1 MWSPRK
7 LSNFGVIVLSNE
19 RYSTKSDIEM
29 QGKDLKEPQ
38 EQIVQ
43 HHHQDTHAS
52 KVMQFLWY
60 WRYYA
65 LRLQLT
71 GMTFVGVVVC
81 IIFCWNSTFFL
92 VVNPL
97 TQDPKKRKT
106 SNKYI
111 TGGGLDWSV
120 NQIANVE
127 QCDRSTFSFIN
138 LLQTELV

>member
-52 KVMQFLWY
+52 KVMQFL
-60 WRYYA
+60 
-65 LRLQLT
+65 
-71 GMTFVGVVVC
+71 
-81 IIFCWNSTFFL
+81 
-92 VVNPL
+92 
-97 TQDPKKRKT
+97 
-106 SNKYI
+106 
-111 TGGGLDWSV
+111 
-120 NQIANVE
+120 
-127 QCDRSTFSFIN
+127 
-138 LLQTELV
+138 